1 MAAEVFLQ
9 NWVVTKFIL
18 PFLLLFFIVF
28 GILEKTKV
36 FGESN
41 KQLNAFI
48 SLIIGLIFVGAVFPK
63 LVVEN
68 MILFL
73 TVAVVVLFV
82 ALILWG
88 FISGEEGLK
97 FGNMHTALKW
107 TIGIAVVIAT
117 LIALLFATGVEYETT
132 KLIIDALFGQSWSQ
146 TFWTNMAFV
155 AVIVIAVVLILK
167 DKGSSSH

>member
-1 MAAEVFLQ
+1 MATEIFLQ

-41 KQLNAFI
+41 KQLNALI
-48 SLIIGLIFVGAVFPK
+48 SLVIGLIFVGAVFPK

-88 FISGEEGLK
+88 FVSGEQGLK
-97 FGNMHTALKW
+97 FENMHTGLKW
-107 TIGIAVVIAT
+107 VIGIAVLVVV
-117 LIALLFATGVEYETT
+117 LIALLFATGIEYETT
-132 KLIIDALFGQSWSQ
+132 RLIIEALFGQSWSQ
-146 TFWTNMAFV
+146 TFWTNIAFV
-155 AVIVIAVVLILK
+155 AVIVGAVVLILK
-167 DKGSSSH
+167 DKGS